1 MLILRETNSKIL
13 LSEKGILNK
22 RKKVETH
29 REALA
34 DVGLSLRRGRIWTHS
49 VVHIAGHV
57 TGILTELY
65 MNMRPTPPRGNTAA
79 VIQLTGRMK
88 R

>member
-1 MLILRETNSKIL
+1 MKKEFLK
-13 LSEKGILNK
+13 K
-22 RKKVETH
+22 RKKVVTH

-34 DVGLSLRRGRIWTHS
+34 DVGLSLRRGHIWTHS

-65 MNMRPTPPRGNTAA
+65 MNMRPTPPRGNAAA